1 MSLYFLL
8 ARLNPEGQRML
19 LRNPDMMIEA
29 VGEVRPGGAQIL
41 GQYAV
46 LGQCDYVMMVEAE
59 DNEAVGRLALEL
71 GVKAGL
77 HTETMPAMPIAGFAG
92 PGGGTE
98 EVLAAAAD
106 PPAPEETGPPSEEWR
121 IPPGDDN

>member
-1 MSLYFLL
+1 
-8 ARLNPEGQRML
+8 ML
-19 LRNPDMMIEA
+19 LRNPDMML
-29 VGEVRPGGAQIL
+29 EVTRETQPDGAQIL

-77 HTETMPAMPIAGFAG
+77 HTETMPAMPIAGLAG

-98 EVLAAAAD
+98 ELLAAAAD
-106 PPAPEETGPPSEEWR
+106 PPASEEPSGEPTSEEWR
-121 IPPGDDN
+121 IPPSDDN